1 MKNKEKTLFEMW
13 KEGLIGNFG
22 SFQTIILEAYK
33 IADGGN
39 MKRLEEA
46 FPNWFV
52 KKFPLS
58 T

>member
-1 MKNKEKTLFEMW
+1 MNKEEKTLFEMW

-22 SFQTIILEAYK
+22 CFQTTIFEAYK
-33 IADGGN
+33 IADCRN

-52 KKFPLS
+52 KKFPQ
-58 T
+58 TN

>member
-1 MKNKEKTLFEMW
+1 MNDNKKTLFEMW
-13 KEGLIGNFG
+13 KEGLIVNFG
-22 SFQTIILEAYK
+22 SFQTTLFEAHK
-33 IADGGN
+33 IADCGN

-52 KKFPLS
+52 KKFPQS

>member
-1 MKNKEKTLFEMW
+1 MNKEEKTLFEMW

-22 SFQTIILEAYK
+22 SFQTKILEAYK

-46 FPNWFV
+46 FPNWFL
-52 KKFPLS
+52 KKFP
-58 T
+58 TTK

>member
-1 MKNKEKTLFEMW
+1 MNQNTKTLFEMW

-22 SFQTIILEAYK
+22 SFQTTIFEAYK
-33 IADGGN
+33 IADCGN

-52 KKFPLS
+52 KKFPQS
-58 T
+58 N